1 MWRMDI
7 VTMEIPPVVW
17 GARMILGCALLTLCI
32 FIHTLGLIMIARLA
46 THERVNLRTVQSIP
60 FASAAFAVCAS
71 GAAVLFVVQ
80 AFLWGMLY
88 VHLGAINGFE
98 HAISFSI
105 GAFTTYGGSGIV
117 LGRPWV
123 LLSEIQAVNGVIAF
137 GLTTAFLF
145 TLGNRMFPKP

>member
-1 MWRMDI
+1 MDI

-17 GARMILGCALLTLCI
+17 GTRMVLGCALLTICI
-32 FIHTLGLIMIARLA
+32 FIHTLGLIMIARVA
-46 THERVNLRTVQSIP
+46 THEKVNFRTVQSTL
-60 FASAAFAVCAS
+60 FATAAFSLCAA
-71 GAAVLFVVQ
+71 GAAFLFVIQ
-80 AFLWGMLY
+80 AFLWGILY

-145 TLGNRMFPKP
+145 TLANRIFPKRQ